1 MISAQMATDIS
12 KLIRIELSYQLQNKL
27 SHLNLTPEQF
37 SRRYEI
43 PMEIVSSVLKQET
56 VSVAEMGRI
65 CSWIGVSIDS
75 LKYPPSADKG
85 YRTMKKLLKRSA
97 AKCSDFYEFAMGR
110 YPYIDSSLPKNEYE
124 RNIAW
129 IDFENKYKGRT
140 PNRLKKWTVKL
151 CAHFLPRHIAV
162 GLVSGLV
169 KQELPMDLK
178 RTKRNIKSC
187 RSKKEK

>member
-97 AKCSDFYEFAMGR
+97 VV
-110 YPYIDSSLPKNEYE
+110 SS
-124 RNIAW
+124 R
-129 IDFENKYKGRT
+129 
-140 PNRLKKWTVKL
+140 
-151 CAHFLPRHIAV
+151 
-162 GLVSGLV
+162 
-169 KQELPMDLK
+169 
-178 RTKRNIKSC
+178 
-187 RSKKEK
+187 

>member
-1 MISAQMATDIS
+1 MS
-12 KLIRIELSYQLQNKL
+12 
-27 SHLNLTPEQF
+27 
-37 SRRYEI
+37 
-43 PMEIVSSVLKQET
+43 
-56 VSVAEMGRI
+56 
-65 CSWIGVSIDS
+65 
-75 LKYPPSADKG
+75 
-85 YRTMKKLLKRSA
+85 
-97 AKCSDFYEFAMGR
+97 R

-169 KQELPMDLK
+169 KQGASDGFETHEAKYKILPFEKGKIIDFSE
-178 RTKRNIKSC
+178 RNGRDVVMEKS
-187 RSKKEK
+187 